1 MKTKTKKILSTLLA
15 LMLIISAVPFVGL
28 NASAETVKENGF
40 WYSTYNGGAYIF
52 NYDGD
57 SEELII
63 PDTLGGCPIVNID
76 ESAFSACSKIKS
88 VSIPATVT
96 EIEKEAFHYLVNLET
111 VTFRGES
118 QLKTIGDC
126 AFDDCIKLTSVTIP
140 ASVTEIGFGA
150 FSGCSSLTAIN
161 VEAGN
166 TKYVS
171 DNGILFNKDKTKLI
185 LYPSKKVGTSYT
197 VPASVKTLETYAFS
211 MNPYLNAITF
221 EQNSC
226 IEDMGDYIFGNCT
239 ALKTVTIPK
248 GVTNIGLI
256 PFAGCSSLESI
267 NVESGN
273 TKYFSVDGVLM
284 SKDKN
289 GTSIIRYPEAK
300 KASSYTIPAAVTN
313 IEYGAFLACSTL
325 VTLNYEENS
334 QLKTI
339 GKEAFESCSALTSV
353 SFPKSV
359 TEFIGGT
366 FMFCRALKTVSFEEG
381 SQFDTIGAYM
391 FYECKALEKIT
402 VPSNVKNIGGYA
414 FGSCSKLTSVT
425 FKKDNSLESISN
437 YAFYDHNEKLIIYGY
452 TGSYEE
458 DYADRNNIYFIALDA
473 VHEHSY
479 KLQNEVKP
487 TCTSK
492 GAKAYSCYCG
502 HSYVEEVAATGHN
515 YVNGICQNCGD
526 DATAKCSCNC
536 HKSGFSGFFWKIQL
550 IIYKL
555 FRMNDTCSCGV
566 AHY

>member
-1 MKTKTKKILSTLLA
+1 MKTKTKKALSVLLA
-15 LMLIISAVPFVGL
+15 FMLIISAVPFAGL
-28 NASAETVKENGF
+28 NASAETIKENGF
-40 WYSTYNGGAYIF
+40 WYSTYNGDAYIF

-76 ESAFSACSKIKS
+76 ESAFSACGKIKS

-96 EIEKEAFHYLVNLET
+96 EIEKEAFHFLKNLET

-118 QLKTIGDC
+118 QLKTIGDN
-126 AFDDCIKLTSVTIP
+126 AFDDCVKLKSVTIP

-171 DNGILFNKDKTKLI
+171 DNGILFNIDKTELI

-197 VPASVKTLETYAFS
+197 VPASVKALETYAFYA
-211 MNPYLNAITF
+211 NPYLNTVTF
-221 EQNSC
+221 EQDSC
-226 IEDMGDYIFGNCT
+226 IEDFGSYTFGGCT

-248 GVTNIGLI
+248 SVKKIGLI
-256 PFAGCSSLESI
+256 PFTGCSSLESI
-267 NVESGN
+267 NVENGN
-273 TKYFSVDGVLM
+273 SKYFSVDGVLM
-284 SKDKN
+284 SKDKD
-289 GTSIIRYPEAK
+289 GTSIIRYPVAK
-300 KASSYTIPAAVTN
+300 KTTSYTIPAAVTN
-313 IEYGAFLACSTL
+313 IEYGAFLDCSTI
-325 VTLNYEENS
+325 VAVDYEKNS
-334 QLKTI
+334 QLTTV
-339 GKEAFESCSALTSV
+339 GREAFESCSALTSV

-359 TEFIGGT
+359 TEFDVGT
-366 FMFCRALKTVSFEEG
+366 FMFCRALKAVSFEEG
-381 SQFDTIGAYM
+381 SQFDAIGAYM
-391 FYECKALEKIT
+391 FYECEALEKIT
-402 VPSNVKNIGGYA
+402 VPSSVKNIGGYA

-437 YAFYDHNEKLIIYGY
+437 YAFYDHNENLIIYGY

-487 TCTSK
+487 TCTAK

-502 HSYVEEVAATGHN
+502 HSYVEEVAATDHN

-555 FRMNDTCSCGV
+555 FRMNETCACGV